1 MSTSATQKPNV
12 VVIGGSYVGMK
23 MADFLGPAI
32 HETYNTV
39 VIEKNSHFQHLF
51 AYPRI
56 GVVPGFEHKAF
67 IPFTNAFHASPTGST
82 SMVRATA
89 QKILPNEVV
98 LDNGTSIPYEYLVF
112 VAGTGRPGA
121 PVVYEKLT
129 ETKRIQTIQEKIGN
143 ASNIVVI
150 GGGAYGVQNVE
161 VTFDIKE
168 QYPSK
173 KVTLIHSRPLVMNR
187 FHHALHDI
195 VMERFKAA
203 GIETI
208 LGQRIKDIPDWFQN
222 DGTEFSITLADGREV
237 KTDLVIPCTG
247 STVPLSDPL
256 LSLSPSSVDPETKSV
271 KVKPTLQIVDSK
283 FPHVFSIGDVADTG
297 AHKAARPAIAQ
308 AQIVLRNIQKLMKDE
323 DAELD
328 TYKPDPPAIHLAL
341 GFRPSVKFG
350 NPRSPGGE
358 PMKMFDDHG
367 DLEAGCGKI
376 WAMRAPGVL
385 DYKL

>member
-1 MSTSATQKPNV
+1 MLVNL
-12 VVIGGSYVGMK
+12 
-23 MADFLGPAI
+23 LGPAI
-32 HETYNTV
+32 HETHNTV

-56 GVVPGFEHKAF
+56 GVVSGFEYKAF
-67 IPFTNAFHASPTGST
+67 IPFTNAFHASPAGST

-121 PVVYEKLT
+121 PVAYEKST
-129 ETKRIQTIQEKIGN
+129 ETKRIQVIQEKVKG

-150 GGGAYGVQNVE
+150 GGGAYGVQVA
-161 VTFDIKE
+161 FDIKE

-173 KVTLIHSRPLVMNR
+173 QVTLIHSRPLVMNR

-208 LGQRIKDIPDWFQN
+208 LGQRIKDIPDWFQS
-222 DGTEFSITLADGREV
+222 DGTEFSITLANGREV

-247 STVPLSDPL
+247 SAIPLSDPL
-256 LSLSPSSVDPETKSV
+256 LSLSPLSIDSETKYV
-271 KVKPTLQIVDSK
+271 KVKPTLQIADSK
-283 FPHVFSIGDVADTG
+283 FPHIFSIGDVADTG

-323 DAELD
+323 KAELD

-341 GFRPSVKFG
+341 GFRPSVKFR
-350 NPRSPGGE
+350 NPTSPDGE

-367 DLEAGCGKI
+367 DLEAGCGKL

>member
-1 MSTSATQKPNV
+1 
-12 VVIGGSYVGMK
+12 
-23 MADFLGPAI
+23 
-32 HETYNTV
+32 
-39 VIEKNSHFQHLF
+39 
-51 AYPRI
+51 
-56 GVVPGFEHKAF
+56 
-67 IPFTNAFHASPTGST
+67 
-82 SMVRATA
+82 MVRATA

-121 PVVYEKLT
+121 PVAYEKST
-129 ETKRIQTIQEKIGN
+129 ETKRIQVIQEKIKG

-150 GGGAYGVQNVE
+150 GGGAYGVQVA
-161 VTFDIKE
+161 FDIKE

-208 LGQRIKDIPDWFQN
+208 LGQRIKDIPDWFPS

-247 STVPLSDPL
+247 SAIPLSDPL
-256 LSLSPSSVDPETKSV
+256 LSLSPSSVDSETKYV
-271 KVKPTLQIVDSK
+271 KIKPTLQIADSK

-323 DAELD
+323 KAELD

-341 GFRPSVKFG
+341 GFRPSVKFR
-350 NPRSPGGE
+350 NPTSPDGE

-367 DLEAGCGKI
+367 DLEAGCGKV

>member
-1 MSTSATQKPNV
+1 MSMSATQKPNV
-12 VVIGGSYVGMK
+12 VVIGGSYVGLK
-23 MADFLGPAI
+23 IADLLGPAI
-32 HETYNTV
+32 HETHNTII
-39 VIEKNSHFQHLF
+39 IEKNSHFQHLF

-67 IPFTNAFHASPTGST
+67 IPFTNAFHASPAGST

-89 QKILPNEVV
+89 EKILPNEVV

-112 VAGTGRPGA
+112 ATGTGRPGA
-121 PVVYEKLT
+121 PMTYEKST
-129 ETKRIQTIQEKIGN
+129 ETKRIQVIQEKIKS

-150 GGGAYGVQNVE
+150 GGGAYGVQVA
-161 VTFDIKE
+161 FDIKD

-173 KVTLIHSRPLVMNR
+173 KVTLIHSRPQVMNR

-195 VMERFKAA
+195 VVERFKAA
-203 GIETI
+203 GIKTI

-222 DGTEFSITLADGREV
+222 DGTEFSITLADGRDV

-256 LSLSPSSVDPETKSV
+256 LSLSPSSVDPETKYV

-308 AQIVLRNIQKLMKDE
+308 AQIVLRNIQRLMRDE
-323 DAELD
+323 KAELD
-328 TYKPDPPAIHLAL
+328 TYKPDLPAIHLAL
-341 GFRPSVKFG
+341 GFRPSVKFR
-350 NPRSPGGE
+350 NPTSSDGE
-358 PMKMFDDHG
+358 PMKIFDDHG
-367 DLEAGCGKI
+367 DLEAGCGKV
-376 WAMRAPGVL
+376 WAMRAPGVV